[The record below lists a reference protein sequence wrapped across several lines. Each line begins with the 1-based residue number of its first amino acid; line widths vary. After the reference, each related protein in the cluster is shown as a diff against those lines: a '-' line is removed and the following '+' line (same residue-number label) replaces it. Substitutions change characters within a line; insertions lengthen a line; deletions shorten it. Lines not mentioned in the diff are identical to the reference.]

1 MTSIC
6 PQILMSSYDTLHE
19 GASQCTSFLHV
30 KKRKKKKKRKKRKN
44 KKKKIYIYICK
55 KVDRKPE
62 RAVHAKGEPKEG
74 RV

>member
-30 KKRKKKKKRKKRKN
+30 KKRKKKKKEKKERTN
-44 KKKKIYIYICK
+44 IYIYICK

>member
-1 MTSIC
+1 M
-6 PQILMSSYDTLHE
+6 ILCMKEPLNAPRFYMSKKE
-19 GASQCTSFLHV
+19 
-30 KKRKKKKKRKKRKN
+30 KRKKKEKKERT